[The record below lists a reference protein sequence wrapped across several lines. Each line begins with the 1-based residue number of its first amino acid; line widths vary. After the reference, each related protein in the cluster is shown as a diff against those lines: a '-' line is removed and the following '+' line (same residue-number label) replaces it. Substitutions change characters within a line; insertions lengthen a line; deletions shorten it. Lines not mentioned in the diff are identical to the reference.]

1 MQEHDRQAKAGKT
14 MSKEEISKLFEA
26 HRNQWDKIQT
36 LGSLIWEDFP
46 WPMFK
51 RPKVP
56 DDLTSPAITAYML
69 SSIHPQDRATK
80 ERIKDNI
87 RRWHPDR
94 FNSQLL
100 PKVKESERER
110 VAEGAGSVARIL
122 NDVLRMHSQDTF

>member
-1 MQEHDRQAKAGKT
+1 MQEHERQAKAGKT
-14 MSKEEISKLFEA
+14 MSKEEVTKLFEA

-46 WPMFK
+46 WPLFK
-51 RPKVP
+51 RPKSP
-56 DDLTSPAITAYML
+56 DDLTSLAITSYML
-69 SSIHPQDRATK
+69 SSIHPQERATK

-110 VAEGAGSVARIL
+110 VSEGAGLVARIL
-122 NDVLRMHSQDTF
+122 NDLLRMHSQDSF